1 MSEEQVEIARRI
13 LEQFN
18 DDGVDLDRGDDPS
31 WAEDEAIDR
40 DLEVVPLRAALED
53 TVYRTP
59 DAADHFWSDCRASW
73 RTLRFEI
80 REIRDEDA
88 DHVLAFGTLEG
99 TARETGLEVAADRV
113 MLVTFRNGR
122 VVRIATCDTE
132 AKALE
137 AIREANGGA

>member
-1 MSEEQVEIARRI
+1 VEIARRI
-13 LEQFN
+13 LDQFN
-18 DDGVDLDRGDDPS
+18 DDGVDLDRGGEPG
-31 WAEDEAIDR
+31 WAEDEAIDP

-53 TVYRTP
+53 TVYP
-59 DAADHFWSDCRASW
+59 APHAAGQFWSDCRASW

-80 REIRDEDA
+80 REIRDESA

-113 MLVTFRNGR
+113 MLVTFRSGR